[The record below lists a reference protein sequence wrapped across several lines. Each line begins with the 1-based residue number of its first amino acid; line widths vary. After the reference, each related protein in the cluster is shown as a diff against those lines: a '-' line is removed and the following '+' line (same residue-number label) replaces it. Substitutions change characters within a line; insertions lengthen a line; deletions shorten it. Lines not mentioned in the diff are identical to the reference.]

1 MRSAIRAVAAWAT
14 ELVVAVVVV
23 VEWETVIELALV

>member
-14 ELVVAVVVV
+14 ALVVAVVVV
-23 VEWETVIELALV
+23 VWETVIELALV